1 MRYNFKKQEQ
11 EEVRLDSLFA
21 GDFFEFNEMIY
32 ILCNKSDNYFPK
44 LKDQLFA
51 INLSDK
57 YIEIFEKDYFVIPI
71 KQENRLE
78 LSY

>member
-1 MRYNFKKQEQ
+1 MKYNFKKQEQ
-11 EEVRLDSLFA
+11 EEVRLDSLSA

-32 ILCNKSDNYFPK
+32 MLCDKSDNYFPK
-44 LKDQLFA
+44 LKDQIFA

-57 YIEIFEKDYFVIPI
+57 YIEIFEKDYAVIPI
-71 KQENRLE
+71 KQLNDLE